1 MIISDLN
8 YVEVVTEAS
17 EVIGGGDVS
26 QRVTTTQNSTATVGA
41 GTSRNSFLNTAV
53 SLPISLNT
61 LTAIS
66 LL

>member
-26 QRVTTTQNSTATVGA
+26 QRVTTTQNSTATVG
-41 GTSRNSFLNTAV
+41 GGSRNSFLNTAI
-53 SLPISLNT
+53 SLPISINT
-61 LTAIS
+61 LTAAA